1 MNIKSNKSYGIV
13 GYNIEDVNLNEM
25 RQMAELKDKINDVL
39 KSHAKDSKEKKYVN
53 DDDLKLMS
61 AILSVFTKDYESTK
75 ESAFDD
81 YLKELAKQE
90 KPQPKIPNG
99 DDQLFG

>member
-1 MNIKSNKSYGIV
+1 MNIRSKQSYGIV
-13 GYNIEDVNLNEM
+13 GYDIEDVNLNEM
-25 RQMAELKDKINDVL
+25 RQMAELKNKINDVL

-53 DDDLKLMS
+53 DNDLKLMH

-81 YLKELAKQE
+81 FLKEHEKE
-90 KPQPKIPNG
+90 NEPKPQPKEPEEEE
-99 DDQLFG
+99 

>member
-1 MNIKSNKSYGIV
+1 MNIRPKQSYAIV

-25 RQMAELKDKINDVL
+25 RQMAELKNKINDVL
-39 KSHAKDSKEKKYVN
+39 KSHTKDSKEKKYVN
-53 DDDLKLMS
+53 DNDLKLMH

-81 YLKELAKQE
+81 FLKEHEKE
-90 KPQPKIPNG
+90 NEPKPQPKEPEEEE
-99 DDQLFG
+99 

>member
-1 MNIKSNKSYGIV
+1 MNVRSKQSFGIV

-53 DDDLKLMS
+53 DNDLKLMR

-75 ESAFDD
+75 GSAFDD
-81 YLKELAKQE
+81 YLKEHKNE
-90 KPQPKIPNG
+90 NEPKPQPKEPEEEE
-99 DDQLFG
+99 